1 MDSAFA
7 WIGQLMEWLGAFVP
21 RLKIIRRTHAG
32 VKFVGGSKVVELKPG
47 LHFYWPFTTE
57 VEVMPV
63 VRQTHNL
70 VTQTLTTK
78 DDKTVIVGAV
88 VIYEIN
94 DVVSAKSENWDI
106 DDTVSDVT
114 QLAVVKIVGTWN
126 LTDLRAELT
135 DKVENELSIET
146 RRQLKPFGVKV
157 IRCGISD
164 FAPCRVIRVI
174 NDAEAVRMPTAA
186 RP

>member
-7 WIGQLMEWLGAFVP
+7 WIGQIMEWFGNFVP
-21 RLKIIRRTHAG
+21 RLKLIRRTHGG
-32 VKFVGGSKVVELKPG
+32 VKFVGSKVVELKSG
-47 LHFYWPFTTE
+47 WHFYWPLTTE
-57 VEVMPV
+57 VEVLPV

-78 DDKTVIVGAV
+78 DDKSVIVGAV

-94 DVVSAKSENWDI
+94 DVIAAKGESWDI
-106 DDTVSDVT
+106 DDTVSDIT
-114 QLAVVKIVGTWN
+114 QLAVLKVVNTWAYD
-126 LTDLRAELT
+126 DLKNQLY

-146 RRQLKPFGVKV
+146 RRQLKPFGIKV

-164 FAPCRVIRVI
+164 FAPCRVIRLV
-174 NDAEAVRMPTAA
+174 NDAEVVNRH
-186 RP
+186 